1 MSEPEALQQ
10 WCQHRRIDNGTK
22 QCKECGAPMVAQ
34 SWSAETIRSAPNLA
48 GCANPA
54 CKQALGD
61 GTYDDANPPAGCT
74 NAHGF
79 YVPDRNRERTIT
91 IGYWVSY
98 ECDRCEHG
106 PGTLITHDL
115 IVHDCGQ
122 SHEGEYVPA
131 AEADQ

>member
-1 MSEPEALQQ
+1 VSEPEALQQ
-10 WCQHRRIDNGTK
+10 RCQHRRIDNGTK

-48 GCANPA
+48 
-54 CKQALGD
+54 
-61 GTYDDANPPAGCT
+61 
-74 NAHGF
+74 GF

-122 SHEGEYVPA
+122 SHEGEYVPHSG
-131 AEADQ
+131 